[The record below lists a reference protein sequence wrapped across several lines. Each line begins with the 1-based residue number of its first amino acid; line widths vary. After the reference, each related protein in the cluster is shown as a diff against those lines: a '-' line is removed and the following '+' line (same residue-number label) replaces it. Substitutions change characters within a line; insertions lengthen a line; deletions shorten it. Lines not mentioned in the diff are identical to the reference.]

1 MLRFCLIVLLALIP
15 ASATAGMRATYTAPH
30 SAPWVIEIA
39 DNGDIDANL
48 GDWRLVVLAN
58 RAFIVED
65 RLTGPLVSRIED
77 LAALLPPAAHTQ
89 AAAQAGGP
97 RIVQRGTAEVNGRSG
112 QAYFFVHWAVSEEQP
127 PLAVISSDP
136 ALSILGGTMRRIFAA
151 QTLFGSLNWGWPAE
165 TAADEEESLA
175 LLERG
180 APLRYGDRFLQTV
193 EQVPIDP
200 AHFALPA
207 EPETAEALRLR
218 HAAEIR
224 EDEDPHAAN
233 RAISRAVFAGG
244 RLWLLTDHG
253 ELSSL
258 AEGERTRRIHDLG
271 EKVLDI
277 CVRDDVPIAL
287 TGERGDGEVWTI
299 YRWQAGAWRPGRTI
313 ARSFDY
319 LVALSCGT
327 GWEMILT
334 SSRLIDLTGR
344 ARAVTLSE
352 TLYPALV
359 RAVVH
364 VTPDA
369 AWVGINRGEWGGGLR
384 RIDRR
389 SGEVRTIERNATGD
403 LCDGPLNTDCD
414 PVNGIAA
421 IPWRSDCIAVAIGLI
436 HMEAHGRIA
445 SVCPDGVHQLFVVA
459 DAADLSNPAE
469 TMEAANGGYGSVAF
483 FGLAA
488 TRDGLIAAGHNG
500 LYRIDPNGGMRRPWP
515 RFTEVD
521 GILVSFALPD
531 VALVMSTLNRRA
543 SVSGI
548 APLMAVR

>member
-1 MLRFCLIVLLALIP
+1 MLRFCLIVLLALVP
-15 ASATAGMRATYTAPH
+15 APAMAGMRATYTAPH

-58 RAFIVED
+58 HAFIVED

-77 LAALLPPAAHTQ
+77 LAALLPPAAHPR
-89 AAAQAGGP
+89 AAAQAVGP

-127 PLAVISSDP
+127 PLAVISGDP
-136 ALSILGGTMRRIFAA
+136 ALRILGGTMRRIFAA
-151 QTLFGSLNWGWPAE
+151 RTLFGSLNWGWPAE
-165 TAADEEESLA
+165 IAADEEESLA

-200 AHFALPA
+200 ARFALPA

-218 HAAEIR
+218 HAAETQ
-224 EDEDPHAAN
+224 EDDDPHAAN

-287 TGERGDGEVWTI
+287 TGERSDGEVWTI
-299 YRWQAGAWRPGRTI
+299 HRWQAGAWHAGRTI
-313 ARSFDY
+313 ARSFDW
-319 LVALSCGT
+319 LVALSCGADWDVVLT
-327 GWEMILT
+327 GR
-334 SSRLIDLTGR
+334 RLIDLTGA
-344 ARAVTLSE
+344 ARAVRLSE
-352 TLYPALV
+352 PIFPALV

-389 SGEVRTIERNATGD
+389 SGAVTTAERNSTGNA
-403 LCDGPLNTDCD
+403 CDGPLNTDCD
-414 PVNGIAA
+414 PVNGVAT
-421 IPWRSDCIAVAIGLI
+421 IPWRPDCVAVAIGLI
-436 HMEAHGRIA
+436 HFEAHGRIA
-445 SVCPDGVHQLFVVA
+445 SVCPNGVGQLFVAA

-469 TMEAANGGYGSVAF
+469 ASEAATGGYGSVAF
-483 FGLAA
+483 FALAA
-488 TRDGLIAAGHNG
+488 THDALIAAGHNG
-500 LYRIDPNGGMRRPWP
+500 LYRIDASGGTQRPWP

-531 VALVMSTLNRRA
+531 VVLVMSSLNRRA